1 MKVVR
6 EMRETGETTEDR
18 MSSAAETRST
28 NRESASQAEHAAAAN
43 RELVSAGVTTATEA
57 TATGEG
63 QPQRCDIDAVIT
75 ATMSHRR
82 GSEAGAEASDAG
94 LAGSAGLAGDA

>member
-1 MKVVR
+1 
-6 EMRETGETTEDR
+6 MRETGETTEDR

-75 ATMSHRR
+75 QCQELK
-82 GSEAGAEASDAG
+82 GSNGSVAG
-94 LAGSAGLAGDA
+94 GDVTGVVA